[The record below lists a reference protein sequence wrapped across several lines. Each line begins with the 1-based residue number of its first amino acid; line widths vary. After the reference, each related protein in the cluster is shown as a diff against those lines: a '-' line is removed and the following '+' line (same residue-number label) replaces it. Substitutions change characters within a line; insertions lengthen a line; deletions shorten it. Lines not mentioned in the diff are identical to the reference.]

1 MSKFFVYRIAAT
13 IPTGT
18 SKMMEQDVLSDESS
32 TVATPLYVPTGV
44 TRYMQY
50 HLPVDWFW
58 FLNLIYFNNFVLKIS
73 WFGCTCDDTFATLTC
88 Y

>member
-44 TRYMQY
+44 TRYMEY
-50 HLPVDWFW
+50 HLPVD
-58 FLNLIYFNNFVLKIS
+58 
-73 WFGCTCDDTFATLTC
+73 
-88 Y
+88 